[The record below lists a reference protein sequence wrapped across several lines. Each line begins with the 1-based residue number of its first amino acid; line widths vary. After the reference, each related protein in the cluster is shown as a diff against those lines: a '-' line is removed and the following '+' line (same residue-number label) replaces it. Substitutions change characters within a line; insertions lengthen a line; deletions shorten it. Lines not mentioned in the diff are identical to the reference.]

1 MADKKIS
8 DLVEDT
14 SPAAGDYL
22 VTVDIDDLAMG
33 STGTDKKVKVSS
45 LLALV
50 PPAPARVTSVAGK
63 TGDVTLSTSDV
74 AGLGSAA
81 LAAAS
86 AFATAAQGAE
96 ADAAIRSITLA
107 TSGVLHTSPVVFTVA
122 GGAAAGTLTLAIQSA
137 NAVFA
142 GPATGPAA
150 APTFRA
156 LAAADIPAHSAVL
169 LTSGT
174 VAVAQLGTGT
184 PAAGKYVDGGTGA
197 WTALP
202 SGGKASSGNAGDFQ
216 IGDGAGGFVT
226 ATAHPIHYDAASGNV
241 SFAGGGFQIDVNGGL
256 HPASVYTSYI
266 ELSNYP
272 SQPATRITRR
282 TGQTSPVVIIRDEA
296 SNATVAGFDQNAAL
310 IMVTQVDSV
319 ATSSTFYFST
329 TLNKPAFK
337 DSAGVVGQFG
347 AVVTANSAT
356 STALTVQGVAS
367 QSASLVALQQLSST
381 STARTAGILDSV
393 LATATDATW
402 KGRLVGYA
410 GDYTSTNAGK
420 REGWRIESDGTQALL
435 SFFGSSAVARPILSY
450 SRSAAGETAALAAL
464 RGAFSALGLIVDS
477 TTA

>member
-156 LAAADIPAHSAVL
+156 LAAADIPAHSAAL

-202 SGGKASSGNAGDFQ
+202 SGGKASSGNAGDIQ
-216 IGDGAGGFVT
+216 IGDGAGGFIT
-226 ATAHPIHYDAASGNV
+226 ATAHPIHYDAASGLV
-241 SFAGGGFQIDVNGGL
+241 SFAGGGFTIDVNGGL
-256 HPASVYTSYI
+256 HPSSVYASYVEI
-266 ELSNYP
+266 QNYP
-272 SQPATRITRR
+272 SQPAIRITRR

-296 SNATVAGFDQNAAL
+296 TGAIIAGFDQNGAL
-310 IMVTQVDSV
+310 IMVAQADSV
-319 ATSSTFYFST
+319 ALPGSCYYST
-329 TLNKPAFK
+329 TLSKVAYK
-337 DSAGVVGQFG
+337 DSAGVVH
-347 AVVTANSAT
+347 
-356 STALTVQGVAS
+356 
-367 QSASLVALQQLSST
+367 
-381 STARTAGILDSV
+381 
-393 LATATDATW
+393 
-402 KGRLVGYA
+402 
-410 GDYTSTNAGK
+410 
-420 REGWRIESDGTQALL
+420 
-435 SFFGSSAVARPILSY
+435 
-450 SRSAAGETAALAAL
+450 
-464 RGAFSALGLIVDS
+464 
-477 TTA
+477 